1 MGFLLF
7 SVCFVLLILVV
18 NHLRRPARRRAH
30 QLAIADSFDG
40 DVAGDLFDTA
50 PVGYLDVDRAG
61 IVLRANR
68 RQCKLLGLQAS
79 EVIGK
84 HCADLVPESERGRYR
99 EQLLR
104 RMSGQIAL
112 VPYQREHIRPDG
124 SKVSMEMHEQLLRN
138 EAGAAV
144 GMRLSAIDVTE
155 RKKSEDAAYQT
166 ATELRALFQAFP
178 DLFLR
183 LNREGTVLDAKGGQR
198 SDPFLA
204 PEKFAGRNLKQIL
217 PAAALEQV
225 QQAEEKVR
233 HSNAMEIV
241 DFTVADRAGS
251 QTYEMRVLPM
261 DWDQWIAIVRNITAR
276 NADEQKLKQYA
287 QELERKNEELESAVI
302 TTREATRM
310 KSRFLANMSHE
321 IRTPM
326 NGVLGMTDFLL
337 GTELTGEQREYAE
350 SIKRSADSLLGLVN
364 DILDLSRI
372 EAGKL
377 RMERVV
383 FPLRSTVEETGS
395 FFAKQARAKGLEL
408 QTSIS
413 SSLPRDA
420 MGDPGR
426 LRQVLT
432 NLLGNAIKFTERGR
446 VQRTVEPVSQ
456 TKDTFKVRFVV
467 QDTGIGIP
475 HSAHDQLFESF
486 TQVDDSS
493 TRKYGGTGLGLAISK
508 QLVEMLGGE
517 IGVESEPG
525 RGSRFWF
532 TVSLGKASMVERPA
546 PPPVSRTAQMAAK
559 PVEPARPAASAHEP
573 VPLKPVAVSKP
584 AIHAKPVEQQPPTS
598 ALAPNRRILIAED
611 NEINQRI
618 ALRLL
623 QKLGLDADA
632 VVNGKEAVEAV
643 AKRKYDLV
651 LMDCQMP
658 GMDGFEAT
666 AVIRSREGKGR
677 HLPIC
682 ALTANAMEGDR
693 ERCLAAG
700 MDDYLSKPVGLEKLR
715 EALERWIP
723 GGGALAPK
731 TSAAGFRN

>member
-7 SVCFVLLILVV
+7 SVCFVGLILAVKYM
-18 NHLRRPARRRAH
+18 RGSARARRSEA
-30 QLAIADSFDG
+30 AITEGFDG

-50 PVGYLDVDRAG
+50 PVGYLDVDREG
-61 IVLRANR
+61 IVKRVNR
-68 RQCKLLGLQAS
+68 RQCKLLGVKAS
-79 EVIGK
+79 EVLGK
-84 HCADLVPESERGRYR
+84 HCAESVPEKERGRFR
-99 EQLLR
+99 EEIQR
-104 RMSGQIAL
+104 RMAGQTAL
-112 VPYQREHIRPDG
+112 IPYQRQHVRADG
-124 SKVSMEMHEQLLRN
+124 SKVNMEVHEQLLRT
-138 EAGAAV
+138 AKGAVV
-144 GMRLSAIDVTE
+144 GLRMASVDVTE

-166 ATELRALFQAFP
+166 AAELRALFQAFP

-183 LNREGTVLDAKGGQR
+183 LRRDGQVLDAKGGQR
-198 SDPFLA
+198 SDPLLV
-204 PEKFAGRNLKQIL
+204 PERFAGHNLKEIL
-217 PAAALEQV
+217 PETVVAQI
-225 QQAEEKVR
+225 QQAQEKAR
-233 HSNAMEIV
+233 KNNALEIV
-241 DFTVADRAGS
+241 DFTATERAGL
-251 QTYEMRVLPM
+251 QGYEMRLLPM

-276 NADEQKLKQYA
+276 KAGEQKLQQYA

-302 TTREATRM
+302 TAREATRM

-337 GTELTGEQREYAE
+337 GTDLSGEQREYAE
-350 SIKRSADSLLGLVN
+350 SIKRSADSLLGLIN

-377 RMERVV
+377 PVEHVA
-383 FPLRSTVEETGS
+383 FPLRASVEETAA
-395 FFAKQARAKGLEL
+395 FFAKQARSKGLEF
-408 QTSIS
+408 QTAIS
-413 SSLPRDA
+413 ASLPREAVGDA
-420 MGDPGR
+420 GR
-426 LRQVLT
+426 IRQILT

-446 VQRTVEPVSQ
+446 VNLTVEPVSQ
-456 TKDTFKVRFVV
+456 TKDTFKVKFVV

-475 HSAHDQLFESF
+475 HSQHDRLFESF
-486 TQVDDSS
+486 TQADDSS

-508 QLVEMLGGE
+508 QLVELLGGT

-532 TVSLGKASMVERPA
+532 TLSLGKAAPAEKPA
-546 PPPVSRTAQMAAK
+546 PQPVLRAAAQPRPVDAHPAPVPVPALASTATARPQPAEK
-559 PVEPARPAASAHEP
+559 PVGAS
-573 VPLKPVAVSKP
+573 
-584 AIHAKPVEQQPPTS
+584 
-598 ALAPNRRILIAED
+598 NRRILVAED
-611 NEINQRI
+611 NEINQKI

-643 AKRKYDLV
+643 EKRKYDLV

-666 AVIRSREGKGR
+666 AMIRSREGQQR

-723 GGGALAPK
+723 GGANLLNPK
-731 TSAAGFRN
+731 TSAVGARS